1 MIHEQIVTFSILR
14 HFVLMDMTTSPS
26 TRVSQE
32 IWKIS
37 SHSSFKKNS
46 WKLYSGPG
54 PGGHMIHKKETDLT
68 YSTSQITSA
77 KNVIAIFSSNWWKS
91 CIFLFLAYLKSWWN
105 VVLVF
110 GKEHA
115 NWSNISG
122 DMTWWSWKIKFGK
135 IHFLCQNVNWKCQ

>member
-91 CIFLFLAYLKSWWN
+91 LEESVFFLVK
-105 VVLVF
+105 
-110 GKEHA
+110 
-115 NWSNISG
+115 
-122 DMTWWSWKIKFGK
+122 TWIQSAKAP
-135 IHFLCQNVNWKCQ
+135 H